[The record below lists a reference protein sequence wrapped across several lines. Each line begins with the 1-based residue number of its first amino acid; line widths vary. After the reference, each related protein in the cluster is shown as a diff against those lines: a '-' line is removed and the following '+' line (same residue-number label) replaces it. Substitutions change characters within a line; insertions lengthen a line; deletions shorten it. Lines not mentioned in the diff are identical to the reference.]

1 MYSLGLQ
8 LHDEQVYGPALVHN
22 EYLVIFTAAAVVI
35 VVVVVVVVVVFGSG
49 WVSHLGVRSFST
61 SGCRLPPFLCSCKFS
76 ARLS

>member
-49 WVSHLGVRSFST
+49 WVSHLRCAFVLYFRMSAPG
-61 SGCRLPPFLCSCKFS
+61 FLVFV
-76 ARLS
+76 